1 MRLDLSTVLEHVENL
16 DHLIDAFHDGFVD
29 TIRRWQERGVK
40 HEVIDDLGDVL
51 VPIRDFLKRI
61 ACSEIGEH
69 NPILVAWDDLD
80 DGLDEYSIGL
90 SNKLGVS
97 VELSKRFMIR
107 CLIDQLD
114 VIDISRNDQDVCE
127 M

>member
-69 NPILVAWDDLD
+69 NQSWL
-80 DGLDEYSIGL
+80 
-90 SNKLGVS
+90 LG
-97 VELSKRFMIR
+97 MIWMMVWMN
-107 CLIDQLD
+107 IQ
-114 VIDISRNDQDVCE
+114 
-127 M
+127 